1 MKDDPIK
8 GHPPI
13 WPYSMALAEEDNP
26 PIWGKDGSQVL
37 FKEKYPVVLK
47 TYNDWKDLNPLLE
60 KYIRQQGDRIKHR
73 SNIKAQMTEWNMQL
87 EAGGEH
93 FQKLVDWVREV
104 SIDSSPVQFIPDC
117 YDCWGAV
124 YRKGEYTQSHDHWP
138 AIWSWTYYVNAVSY
152 THLTLPTSVTV

>member
-13 WPYSMALAEEDNP
+13 WPYSMALAEEDHP
-26 PIWGKDGSQVL
+26 SIWGKDGSQVL

-138 AIWSWTYYVNAVSY
+138 AIWSWTCLLY
-152 THLTLPTSVTV
+152 TSPSPRDQ